1 MQTAY
6 LLLVL
11 TLLSPLSAQTGGI
24 LRVEPTEINKEIT
37 VDDLAEDFEDITS
50 VVVTNNSNRLLQLVQ
65 QTVRRP
71 QPGNWTYT
79 SIDRLSQATPYVF
92 SRSEQRSG
100 RQIPLAPGQSATI
113 YVVLRP
119 DGVVGRGST
128 ELRFSDLALPGTV
141 LAAALVTTSLSRREG
156 ASAAPQTPVVVD
168 DTPRQHPTSLRLFPN
183 PAAERFFVES
193 PRGTTLGRV
202 EVTNTLGRKIKT
214 FTGAQGTEGYDI
226 SKLPDGL
233 YLISLFD
240 DRGKKLKTLRLLHRQ
255 FGA

>member
-11 TLLSPLSAQTGGI
+11 TLLSPLAAQTGSI
-24 LRVEPTEINKEIT
+24 LRVEPAEVDKEIL
-37 VDDLAEDFEDITS
+37 VDYLAEDFEDVTS
-50 VVVTNNSNRLLQLVQ
+50 LVVTNNSNRLVQLVQ

-71 QPGNWTYT
+71 QPGNWNYT
-79 SIDRLSQATPYVF
+79 ALDRLSRTAPYVF
-92 SRSEQRSG
+92 SQSEQQSS
-100 RQIPLAPGQSATI
+100 RQVPLASGQSATF

-119 DGVVGRGST
+119 DGVAGRGST
-128 ELRFSDLALPGTV
+128 ELRFSDLTVPGTV
-141 LAAALVTTSLSRREG
+141 LATATVTTTITQREA
-156 ASAAPQTPVVVD
+156 ASNTQQLPPAVD
-168 DTPRQHPTSLRLFPN
+168 DTARPNPTTLRLYPN
-183 PAAERFFVES
+183 PATERFFVES
-193 PRGTTLGRV
+193 PRDVTLGRV

-214 FTGAQGTEGYDI
+214 FRAAEGTDGFDI